1 MTIILLI
8 SSSVLTLINPNGI
21 NVWVVQFKTIG
32 VSSLQDFISE
42 WASPNFHELFQQ
54 PFLWVWLIFVFF
66 ISTGIYSLP
75 FEKIFPL
82 IFFGGLGFLSRRN
95 IAPFAI
101 IIMPILSEV
110 IVAFYNSKIKSS
122 INREFFKKIEL
133 RNSKPKPLVQ
143 KITNLTIIFILGI
156 IISIKIVYLSN
167 PYVLKNYEQQF
178 FPYQAVNI
186 IDPEDY
192 MGINLLNSYAWGGYI
207 SWYQPS
213 VKVFVDGRTDLFG
226 DEIILDWIAM
236 VSADPEWEYLLNKYE
251 IGWVFL
257 EPDRPLLSE
266 LRNKQWELVYQ
277 DNLSVILKKP

>member
-1 MTIILLI
+1 M
-8 SSSVLTLINPNGI
+8 
-21 NVWVVQFKTIG
+21 VQFKTIG

-42 WASPNFHELFQQ
+42 WASPNFHELYQQ

-75 FEKIFPL
+75 FEKVLPL

-110 IVAFYNSKIKSS
+110 IVAFYNLKLKSS
-122 INREFFKKIEL
+122 INTEFFNKFEF

-143 KITNLTIIFILGI
+143 KIINLTIIFIIGI

-167 PYVLKNYEQQF
+167 PYVLNNYEQEY
-178 FPYQAVNI
+178 FPYQAVNTI
-186 IDPEDY
+186 VPEDF
-192 MGINLLNSYAWGGYI
+192 IERNLLNSYAWGGYI
-207 SWYQPS
+207 SWYQPAI
-213 VKVFVDGRTDLFG
+213 KVFVDGRTDLFG
-226 DEIILDWIAM
+226 DDIILDWIAM
-236 VSADPEWEYLLNKYE
+236 VNADPDWEDLLNKYD

-257 EPDRPLLSE
+257 EPDRPLITE
-266 LRNKQWELVYQ
+266 LKNKQWELVYQ
-277 DNLSVILKKP
+277 DSLSVILKKP